1 MIKYWSILVYIYSP
15 LYSTFVLQSKHDTH
29 NNIYIYSIKR
39 KKKLD
44 DMIIRSC
51 AIFQAILL
59 RGRQIL
65 NWKLSWKYNY
75 WRMKLWF
82 QTDKS
87 CFAPLRTALQNSG
100 YIDYKI
106 RLHIITDCGQ
116 IFKLLCA
123 NFRRY
128 RQTKVSTVLPDAV
141 YSEQNLKL
149 LCAVFHLMKTRSK

>member
-65 NWKLSWKYNY
+65 NWKLSWNITIEEWSCDFKLIKVVLRHCAQRYRIVVTLTIKFVYTLLQIVGKY
-75 WRMKLWF
+75 W
-82 QTDKS
+82 S
-87 CFAPLRTALQNSG
+87 C
-100 YIDYKI
+100 YV
-106 RLHIITDCGQ
+106 Q
-116 IFKLLCA
+116 IFAGTVKQKLALFCPML
-123 NFRRY
+123 Y
-128 RQTKVSTVLPDAV
+128 TV
-141 YSEQNLKL
+141 N
-149 LCAVFHLMKTRSK
+149 KT